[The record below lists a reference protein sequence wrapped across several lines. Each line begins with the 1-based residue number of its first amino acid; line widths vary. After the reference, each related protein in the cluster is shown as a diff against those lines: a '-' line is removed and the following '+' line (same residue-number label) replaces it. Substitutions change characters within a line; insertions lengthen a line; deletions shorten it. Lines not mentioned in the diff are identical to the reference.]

1 MSREAI
7 IGLLSI
13 VTVVGMVWG
22 YKFVKGEVML
32 SRSYTFISVFEDV
45 SQLAVSSPVLVN
57 GLKVGAITDITVN
70 PSNTKEMFVE
80 YNVNGEFNLP
90 KSTKAIMIRVA
101 EEIKKILQSQMAK
114 SLINADTQLID
125 QKLYRINISISNYLT

>member
-13 VTVVGMVWG
+13 VTLVGAVWG

-32 SRSYTFISVFEDV
+32 SQSYTFVSVFENV
-45 SQLAVSSPVLVN
+45 SQLAVSSPVFVN
-57 GLKVGAITDITVN
+57 GLKVGAVTDITVN
-70 PSNTKEMFVE
+70 PKNTKEMFVE

-90 KSTKAIMIRVA
+90 KSTETIMISARWIYITNNRRS
-101 EEIKKILQSQMAK
+101 ECLSKQ
-114 SLINADTQLID
+114 
-125 QKLYRINISISNYLT
+125 YGRRGP